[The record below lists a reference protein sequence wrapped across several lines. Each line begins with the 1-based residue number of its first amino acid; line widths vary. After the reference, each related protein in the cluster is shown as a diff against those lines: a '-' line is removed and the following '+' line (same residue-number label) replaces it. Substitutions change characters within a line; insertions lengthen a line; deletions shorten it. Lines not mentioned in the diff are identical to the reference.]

1 MTAATGT
8 TKRTRLLP
16 SWVLKLIGF
25 GSLATAVISFAIY
38 WFKKYPP
45 RRRIDRTDND
55 SSNAEVVVHILF

>member
-8 TKRTRLLP
+8 SKRNRLLP

-25 GSLATAVISFAIY
+25 GSIATAVIGFALY

-45 RRRIDRTDND
+45 RRRVDQAQSDD
-55 SSNAEVVVHILF
+55 SNAEVVEIMS